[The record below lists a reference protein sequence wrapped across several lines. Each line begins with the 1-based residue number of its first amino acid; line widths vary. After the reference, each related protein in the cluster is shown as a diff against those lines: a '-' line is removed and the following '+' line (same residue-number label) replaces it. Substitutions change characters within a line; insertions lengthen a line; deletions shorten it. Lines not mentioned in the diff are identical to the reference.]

1 MTIEDTNTP
10 PNHAQETGDSNSL
23 DDVTSNDV
31 AGNGLDFGIGDDVA
45 SDVGDGLKTNDDDFY
60 DLDLGEESD
69 KMGSLIGNG
78 DPNIFADIEYA
89 EGYEGLVYGE
99 ADYNG
104 RDPSYDKKAIKPME
118 ITLAIIYAI
127 ITFVGLI
134 ANGVV
139 FFVIFAGR
147 EIDMF
152 SMLLNVSQRKT
163 SEGGYLQN
171 TGKTVTAMYVVQL
184 AIADSALL
192 LTLPIFGLQ
201 KVAMNWSFGAFTCT
215 LCHSIKFLSYYA
227 GIFFLTAMSVDRYV
241 AVAYSTKS
249 HQLRTRRRTMIVCLV
264 VWLAAGC
271 MTIPILM
278 YARTE
283 KVVDRTICRL
293 MFPGYVKFNESETY
307 IFVASDYE
315 LVPEIESTTA
325 FDEGLFTDD
334 GVTAQDDNFETET
347 VDATSKPVFPV
358 YNHDYNR
365 GRESLFN
372 TNDSFLF
379 GNNQSHE
386 YTCSHKH
393 QKKVYKTWLVVDF
406 VVGFVLPF
414 IVITISYVMIVK
426 RLQTSEDKIANMTGK
441 RTISM
446 RKRVTRMVAVLVVCF
461 VVCWLPNHLFTLAKI
476 RGLDLSVTPCYG
488 IEHFLVAFSFSN
500 AAINPILYSFL
511 SHNFTT
517 RFRDSVAMAR
527 RRMGRKGSM
536 ATGVHQQGGTH
547 SGDHQNFTKRLS
559 NFVGVRRLSRGSGGG
574 EVEYHGGGSGN
585 GQSDYA
591 KKHKFSFPLRE
602 IAGKRSQKDSNGYS
616 ETEPAK
622 TENESRTNQTE
633 CTRVLLESRK
643 ETHEC

>member
-1 MTIEDTNTP
+1 
-10 PNHAQETGDSNSL
+10 
-23 DDVTSNDV
+23 
-31 AGNGLDFGIGDDVA
+31 
-45 SDVGDGLKTNDDDFY
+45 
-60 DLDLGEESD
+60 
-69 KMGSLIGNG
+69 
-78 DPNIFADIEYA
+78 
-89 EGYEGLVYGE
+89 
-99 ADYNG
+99 
-104 RDPSYDKKAIKPME
+104 ME

-147 EIDMF
+147 EI
-152 SMLLNVSQRKT
+152 
-163 SEGGYLQN
+163 
-171 TGKTVTAMYVVQL
+171 GKTVTAMYVVQL

-293 MFPGYVKFNESETY
+293 MFPGY
-307 IFVASDYE
+307 
-315 LVPEIESTTA
+315 
-325 FDEGLFTDD
+325 
-334 GVTAQDDNFETET
+334 
-347 VDATSKPVFPV
+347 
-358 YNHDYNR
+358 
-365 GRESLFN
+365 
-372 TNDSFLF
+372 
-379 GNNQSHE
+379 
-386 YTCSHKH
+386 
-393 QKKVYKTWLVVDF
+393 KKVYKTWLVVDF

-547 SGDHQNFTKRLS
+547 SGDHQ
-559 NFVGVRRLSRGSGGG
+559 VRSL
-574 EVEYHGGGSGN
+574 
-585 GQSDYA
+585 
-591 KKHKFSFPLRE
+591 
-602 IAGKRSQKDSNGYS
+602 
-616 ETEPAK
+616 
-622 TENESRTNQTE
+622 
-633 CTRVLLESRK
+633 
-643 ETHEC
+643 